1 VNPVSYAATLLPGIE
16 RLRLRALA
24 SADTVTAAPLHA
36 EDYWLITPNGSE
48 MTKADYLGAIASGQL
63 RYQVF
68 EPASEMAVLGDAG
81 VVVLRYRA
89 RISFDDGPG
98 ITCWHT
104 DCYQL
109 RDETWQV
116 VWSQATA
123 ITAAE

>member
-1 VNPVSYAATLLPGIE
+1 VNSDGTLPPGIE
-16 RLRLRALA
+16 RRRLRALA

-48 MTKADYLGAIASGQL
+48 MSKEDYLGAIASGQL
-63 RYQVF
+63 RYKVF
-68 EPASEMAVLGDAG
+68 EPVSEMAVLGDAR

-109 RDETWQV
+109 RDEAWQV

-123 ITAAE
+123 ITAAS

>member
-1 VNPVSYAATLLPGIE
+1 MNSDGTLLPGIE
-16 RLRLRALA
+16 RRRLWALT
-24 SADTVTAAPLHA
+24 SADTVTAAALHA
-36 EDYWLITPNGSE
+36 EDYRLITPNGSE
-48 MTKADYLGAIASGQL
+48 MTKEDYLGAIASGQL
-63 RYQVF
+63 RYKVF
-68 EPASEMAVLGDAG
+68 EPVSEMAVLGDAP

-109 RDETWQV
+109 RDEAWQV

-123 ITAAE
+123 ITAAS